1 MKANIYVNPVI
12 IWILNYR
19 RQVQGENKE
28 HADDVFFC
36 LWTFVNADK
45 FRITD
50 PTMSQKLNVLI

>member
-12 IWILNYR
+12 ISILNYR

-36 LWTFVNADK
+36 L
-45 FRITD
+45 
-50 PTMSQKLNVLI
+50 